1 MVILFV
7 CNNTA
12 KEVDLE
18 NLLQMKLFLDEFF
31 NKI

>member
-7 CNNTA
+7 RNNTA

>member
-1 MVILFV
+1 MVILYV
-7 CNNTA
+7 RNNTA

-18 NLLQMKLFLDEFF
+18 NLLQMKLCLDEFF